1 MTREEIAD
9 LILASQ
15 EGMYRVAK
23 TLLRSDADCADAI
36 SETIVKAFSK
46 IHTLREDA
54 YAKTWLMRI
63 LMNEC
68 YALLRRQ
75 KRIVSIED
83 HTVRDDVK
91 LQTDYSQL
99 YEALMQL
106 PQEMRICVT
115 LYYLEGYSV
124 KETAAILEVSQS
136 AVKIRLMR
144 ARRRLR
150 AELKDSAVWN

>member
-83 HTVRDDVK
+83 HLAGDGEA

-136 AVKIRLMR
+136 AVKSRLMR

-150 AELKDSAVWN
+150 AELEDSAVWN